1 MKTIQGF
8 VIVIGLA
15 LGSFSVQAQTSF
27 ETAQVLESR
36 PIYQI
41 VEISAPQEQC
51 WEEEIAIDRYP
62 GRYQSRTP
70 VLLSTVIGGAI
81 GNALGHGRSNRQ
93 VGAVV
98 GAVLGH
104 SIGRDIMQ
112 RSTPP
117 ASRQYETVQRCET
130 VYQQTQ
136 EERLVGYQVTYLFNG
151 EEFSVRTKSDP
162 GAEIRLRVTVQPVL

>member
-1 MKTIQGF
+1 MKTIQGSA
-8 VIVIGLA
+8 IVIGLA
-15 LGSFSVQAQTSF
+15 LGAFSVQAETSF

-41 VEISAPQEQC
+41 VEISVPQEQC

-62 GRYQSRTP
+62 GRYPSRTP

-93 VGAVV
+93 IGTVIGA
-98 GAVLGH
+98 GLGH

-112 RSTPP
+112 RKTQPV
-117 ASRQYETVQRCET
+117 SRQ
-130 VYQQTQ
+130 
-136 EERLVGYQVTYLFNG
+136 
-151 EEFSVRTKSDP
+151 
-162 GAEIRLRVTVQPVL
+162 

>member
-1 MKTIQGF
+1 MKIIQGF

-15 LGSFSVQAQTSF
+15 FGSFTVQAQTSF

-36 PIYQI
+36 PVYQI
-41 VEISAPQEQC
+41 VEISVPQEQC
-51 WEEEIAIDRYP
+51 WEEEIAIDRYSD
-62 GRYQSRTP
+62 RYPSRTP
-70 VLLSTVIGGAI
+70 VLLSTVIGSAI
-81 GNALGHGRSNRQ
+81 GNALGHGRSNKQ

-112 RSTPP
+112 RRTQPT
-117 ASRQYETVQRCET
+117 SRQYETVQRCET

-151 EEFSVRTKSDP
+151 EKFSVRTKSDP
-162 GAEIRLRVTVQPVL
+162 GAEIRLRVTVQPVS

>member
-1 MKTIQGF
+1 MKIIQGS

-15 LGSFSVQAQTSF
+15 FGSFTVQAQTSF

-41 VEISAPQEQC
+41 VEISVPQEQC

-62 GRYQSRTP
+62 GRYPSRTP

-93 VGAVV
+93 IGTEV

-112 RSTPP
+112 RKTQSV
-117 ASRQYETVQRCET
+117 SRQYETVQRCET

-136 EERLVGYQVTYLFNG
+136 EERLVGYRVTYLFNG
-151 EEFSVRTKSDP
+151 EVFSVRTKSDP
-162 GAEIRLRVTVQPVL
+162 GAEIRLRVSVQPVL